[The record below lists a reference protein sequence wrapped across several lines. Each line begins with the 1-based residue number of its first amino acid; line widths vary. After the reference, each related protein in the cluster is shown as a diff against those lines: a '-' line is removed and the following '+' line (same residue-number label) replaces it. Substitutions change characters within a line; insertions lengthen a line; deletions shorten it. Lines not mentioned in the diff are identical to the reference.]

1 MNYQYIEQL
10 IERYFNC
17 QTTLQEE
24 QILRSFFAQEDVPG
38 QLMPYAEL
46 FQYEMEAKAE
56 ELGAAF
62 DQKMLAIIQ
71 GEERESADFQ
81 RGTTILS
88 LNPTDKSSTLQS
100 PPPSRSRLTPFFRA
114 AAIVAIVLTVGRA
127 ADHALSDQSQEGTE
141 SGVVIDPYIRQAD
154 VYSAV
159 RVKDMSQAEAKPQAD
174 SLIVQPLDEK
184 LQ

>member
-38 QLMPYAEL
+38 HLMQYAEL

-56 ELGAAF
+56 GLGAAF

-71 GEERESADFQ
+71 SDERESTDSQSSA
-81 RGTTILS
+81 TILS
-88 LNPTDKSSTLQS
+88 LNPADRPATQQNH
-100 PPPSRSRLTPFFRA
+100 PSRSRLTPFFRA

-127 ADHALSDQSQEGTE
+127 ADHALSDQSQEGVE

-154 VYSAV
+154 IYSAV

-174 SLIVQPLDEK
+174 SLIVQPLDGN